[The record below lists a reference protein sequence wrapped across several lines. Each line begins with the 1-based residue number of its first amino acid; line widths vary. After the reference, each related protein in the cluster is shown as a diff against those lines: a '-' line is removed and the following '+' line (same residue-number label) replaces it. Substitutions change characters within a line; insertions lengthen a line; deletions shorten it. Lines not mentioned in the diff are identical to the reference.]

1 MKSLRKSVISI
12 TVTGVLT
19 GTALAAL
26 ADTAKGKPFEGV
38 VVEDVVVVEQF
49 PTEVQSGSVEVKDA
63 SETALLTGAKITSGE
78 AARIA
83 EKALPGKVVETRLDE
98 ENGYLVWEVE
108 IVGERGQ
115 ETQLKIDAGN
125 GRLLAVEADQI
136 GEHEDEDEDD
146 RDDRDD
152 RDHDGDRED
161 RDDEKHSGWK
171 FREDDDRD
179 ERGSEHG

>member
-1 MKSLRKSVISI
+1 MKSVRRSVISI

-49 PTEVQSGSVEVKDA
+49 PTEVQSGSVQVKDD
-63 SETALLTGAKITSGE
+63 SETALLARAKITSGE

-83 EKALPGKVVETRLDE
+83 EKALPGKAVETRLDE

-108 IVGERGQ
+108 IAGDQGQ
-115 ETQLKIDAGN
+115 ETQLKIDAGD
-125 GRLLAVEADQI
+125 GRLLAVEADRK
-136 GEHEDEDEDD
+136 GEHEDEND
-146 RDDRDD
+146 RD
-152 RDHDGDRED
+152 E
-161 RDDEKHSGWK
+161 EKHSGWK
-171 FREDDDRD
+171 FWEEDHDRDDRD
-179 ERGSEHG
+179 DERS

>member
-1 MKSLRKSVISI
+1 MKSVRKSVISI

-49 PTEVQSGSVEVKDA
+49 PTEVQSGSVQVKDD
-63 SETALLTGAKITSGE
+63 SEAALLARAKISSGE

-83 EKALPGKVVETRLDE
+83 EKALPGKAVETRLDE

-108 IVGERGQ
+108 IVGDQGQ

-125 GRLLAVEADQI
+125 GRLLAVEADRK
-136 GEHEDEDEDD
+136 GEHEDEDD
-146 RDDRDD
+146 RDDRD
-152 RDHDGDRED
+152 GDRED
-161 RDDEKHSGWK
+161 RDEEKHSSWK
-171 FREDDDRD
+171 FWEDDDRD
-179 ERGSEHG
+179 ERGAEHG